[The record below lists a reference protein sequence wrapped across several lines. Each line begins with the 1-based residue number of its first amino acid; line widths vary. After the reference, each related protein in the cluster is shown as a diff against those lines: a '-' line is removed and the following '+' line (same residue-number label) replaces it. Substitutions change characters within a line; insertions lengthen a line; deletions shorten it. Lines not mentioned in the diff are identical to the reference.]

1 MTEPQTPSRLP
12 PEALS
17 RMGSLVPTKTG
28 QWFQNAG
35 ASVPDSSIVD
45 PIPTAL
51 TCSPQAQEH
60 SHPEDPEENEDGK
73 RPQRLEQQEGRAA
86 DGFIGDLEKFN
97 CQFDPL
103 SEDIN
108 QGE

>member
-1 MTEPQTPSRLP
+1 M
-12 PEALS
+12 
-17 RMGSLVPTKTG
+17 
-28 QWFQNAG
+28 
-35 ASVPDSSIVD
+35 VD
-45 PIPTAL
+45 PLPASLLPTF
-51 TCSPQAQEH
+51 PH